1 MSRKNGC
8 LLGALVAA
16 LFVIVALFE
25 SFYTVPAGAVGVV
38 TRFGAVQ
45 RVASPGFGSK
55 IPFVETVHQMNTQVQ
70 KDEVDAPAASNDL
83 QTVTSRV
90 AINYRI
96 DAQFATDIYQSL
108 GVGYADSIISPA
120 VQNIWKATTAQYT
133 AQELIQKREV
143 VRLAAEDAITKQLS
157 PYHILVSNFNII
169 SFDFSA
175 EYDAAIEAKQVAQQ
189 NVQTAQ
195 QKLDQAKIDAQSVV
209 VAAQGQADAQ
219 AALKNTGALSPEYLT
234 WFALQKWN
242 GILPQVTGAGGIP
255 FINIAVPTTGSSAQP
270 TSVPA
275 IPAASPT
282 PAPTATP

>member
-1 MSRKNGC
+1 MSRKNGF

-16 LFVIVALFE
+16 LFVIVVLFE
-25 SFYTVPAGAVGVV
+25 SFYTVPAGSVGVV

-55 IPFVETVHQMNTQVQ
+55 IPFIDTVHQMNTQVQ

-108 GVGYADSIISPA
+108 GVGYADSIISPS

-189 NVQTAQ
+189 NVQAAQ

-242 GILPQVTGAGGIP
+242 GILPQVTGTGGIP
-255 FINIAVPTTGSSAQP
+255 FINMAVPTTGSSAQP
-270 TSVPA
+270 TSVPVV
-275 IPAASPT
+275 PAASPT